1 MWLNEKN
8 KKVLDRY
15 WGIRDWSYTSCEFI
29 NLITGTSF
37 HTWKMKQSIKVFL
50 MKLVQHNSATQ
61 YKLIHTYAGIT
72 IEIYIYICLRKIK
85 LETLSKRKWHQR
97 VWRSLKLSS
106 EIIEARWKFPVS
118 VTWNVSLGSPD
129 NGETWFQGF
138 KSLKRFNDIQERD
151 ERGGVRIFGK
161 LIFLTTN
168 PTNSTVVS
176 PHKDRWPFMEAC
188 ARLWHFKYPPN
199 GTRAAF
205 PLAEL
210 PWTWFDRSFAVTRK
224 ILSSIDSYTGRHP
237 ISMIILLEKFEN
249 SIIPIVYSVYEDRH
263 PLMSVLTWYKAK
275 EKKFL
280 PS

>member
-1 MWLNEKN
+1 MY
-8 KKVLDRY
+8 R
-15 WGIRDWSYTSCEFI
+15 
-29 NLITGTSF
+29 SF
-37 HTWKMKQSIKVFL
+37 
-50 MKLVQHNSATQ
+50 
-61 YKLIHTYAGIT
+61 
-72 IEIYIYICLRKIK
+72 E
-85 LETLSKRKWHQR
+85 
-97 VWRSLKLSS
+97 LSS

-199 GTRAAF
+199 GTRVAF

-210 PWTWFDRSFAVTRK
+210 PWTWFDRSFVLTRK
-224 ILSSIDSYTGRHP
+224 ILSSIDSYTDRHP
-237 ISMIILLEKFEN
+237 ITISDDFFSWKNLKILYL
-249 SIIPIVYSVYEDRH
+249 SC
-263 PLMSVLTWYKAK
+263 PLMSRVIQSKRKKNPFYPRIHAICKSFRIKRWSTNVSILIRDQLPAIDSFHECWIYITSNVYQHLCSASLNFWYNTRFHSSARYYFPYEYTRFNGKDLT
-275 EKKFL
+275 
-280 PS
+280 S

>member
-1 MWLNEKN
+1 MY
-8 KKVLDRY
+8 R
-15 WGIRDWSYTSCEFI
+15 
-29 NLITGTSF
+29 SF
-37 HTWKMKQSIKVFL
+37 
-50 MKLVQHNSATQ
+50 
-61 YKLIHTYAGIT
+61 
-72 IEIYIYICLRKIK
+72 E
-85 LETLSKRKWHQR
+85 
-97 VWRSLKLSS
+97 LSS

-118 VTWNVSLGSPD
+118 VTWNVSLASPD

-199 GTRAAF
+199 GTRVAF

-210 PWTWFDRSFAVTRK
+210 PWTWFDRSFVVTRK
-224 ILSSIDSYTGRHP
+224 ILSSVDSYTGQPSYYDFDGHFLGKIWKFHIYLRRRKIFNASSSVGSHVTQKKIPP
-237 ISMIILLEKFEN
+237 ILESIQFANIFELN
-249 SIIPIVYSVYEDRH
+249 VEARMSQFWYEISSQLSTPFKSAEFTSRTTFTKIDIAY
-263 PLMSVLTWYKAK
+263 L
-275 EKKFL
+275 
-280 PS
+280 

>member
-1 MWLNEKN
+1 MY
-8 KKVLDRY
+8 R
-15 WGIRDWSYTSCEFI
+15 
-29 NLITGTSF
+29 SF
-37 HTWKMKQSIKVFL
+37 
-50 MKLVQHNSATQ
+50 
-61 YKLIHTYAGIT
+61 
-72 IEIYIYICLRKIK
+72 E
-85 LETLSKRKWHQR
+85 
-97 VWRSLKLSS
+97 LSS

-118 VTWNVSLGSPD
+118 VTWNVSLASPD

-199 GTRAAF
+199 GTRVAF

-210 PWTWFDRSFAVTRK
+210 PWTWFDRSFVVARK
-224 ILSSIDSYTGRHP
+224 ILSSVDSYTGQPSYYDFDDHFLGK
-237 ISMIILLEKFEN
+237 IWKFHILTLDEER
-249 SIIPIVYSVYEDRH
+249 YLTR
-263 PLMSVLTWYKAK
+263 PLVSVLTWYI
-275 EKKFL
+275 KKNSSYPRIHPICKYFRVKRWSTNVSILIRDQL
-280 PS
+280 PAIDSFQECWIYITNNVYQDRYSVSLNFHWYNTRFHSSARYYFPYEYTRFNGKDLTS